1 MHFDDSF
8 GGLSAEFNR
17 FTRKSVDSG
26 VGFFGLFFSRIHL
39 DEPSENKF
47 FDRSLHKMAL
57 DQDCK
62 LIKYTADLSL
72 GQAWVF
78 GKITND
84 VLFMV
89 DE

>member
-1 MHFDDSF
+1 MRTKAPKAHSSSKDMSPITHRYHKQDIVSDLAENS
-8 GGLSAEFNR
+8 GLTKAQI
-17 FTRKSVDSG
+17 
-26 VGFFGLFFSRIHL
+26 SRVL

-72 GQAWVF
+72 SRA
-78 GKITND
+78 
-84 VLFMV
+84 
-89 DE
+89 